1 MNIRAIIAILIILS
15 ISPHSMAK
23 KFIYKRQVIKEVNI
37 SGNRCFSDGKI
48 QSILLTK
55 PNKWYNIFKKRRI
68 SRTNIK
74 FDAKQIIKFYRQ
86 NGFLFAEVVDTLVDY
101 YENDSSMVTVA
112 FDINEGIR
120 VYVDYL
126 EIHGGLPELNR
137 NFHKF
142 TRKITPGK
150 PVNNDAVLAAAFRIR
165 DNYAD
170 NGYPYATIE
179 PNYEYT
185 FDTTEVAIHYNIAES
200 CFVYNGD
207 IEISREGKSTTKE
220 SVITRELL
228 IETGKPYSRKLNIE
242 SRQRLYSTGIL
253 KFIKLKKTDELV
265 FVNLDTSIADTA
277 FTSIRLVV
285 TERKSNFTN
294 FRFGINQDEDFN
306 SVFRTSVSWGN
317 RNLWGTGRKLIFSAS
332 NSIQLAK
339 KGIEEERAITIGD
352 LFSDLEFK
360 HVKASIEAN
369 YIEPWFLGYRMPLS
383 IGTIY
388 EPRNKDPIYDKY
400 YDRLSGTASLFRDMD
415 RYTNATFSA
424 RVEFVDY
431 HGVTQEEAKAFRL
444 EGDNSIRRRLSVY
457 GRRDTRDNIFMPQ
470 RGSYSYTSLE
480 YVGHYLGGDFNYIK
494 GEFYWSR
501 YKFLFGEN
509 MLASR
514 FRIGAIEELGDN
526 GRTSTDDRFKLG
538 GAKTVRGF
546 AENMLGPVWTED
558 DDVVSTLIGLPK
570 GGKLLIL
577 ANFELRRSLFWRI
590 GSSIFVDVG
599 NVFYDIRD
607 FKLNEIV
614 STSGLGLQFFT
625 PVGPLRFEY
634 AFVNQRDLDLGEGSY
649 HLTLL
654 YAF

>member
-1 MNIRAIIAILIILS
+1 MNIRAIIALFIILS
-15 ISPHSMAK
+15 LSPHAIAK
-23 KFIYKRQVIKEVNI
+23 NFVYKRQIIKEVNI
-37 SGNRCFSDGKI
+37 NGNRYFSEGKI
-48 QSILLTK
+48 LNILLTK
-55 PNKWYNIFKKRRI
+55 PNKWYNVFKKRRI

-74 FDAKQIIKFYRQ
+74 FDVKQLLKLYNQ
-86 NGFLFAEVVDTLVDY
+86 NGFLFTVVVDTLVDY

-112 FDINEGIR
+112 FNINEGKQ

-126 EIHGGLPELNR
+126 EIHGGLPGLNE

-142 TRKITPGK
+142 TRNITPGE

-165 DNYAD
+165 DNYSD
-170 NGYPYATIE
+170 NGYPYAKVTTD
-179 PNYEYT
+179 YEYT
-185 FDTTEVAIHYNIAES
+185 FDSTEVAIHYDIAES

-220 SVITRELL
+220 SVLKRELL
-228 IETGKPYSRKLNIE
+228 VESGKPYSRKLNIE

-253 KFIKLKKTDELV
+253 KFIKLKKSDELV
-265 FVNLDTSIADTA
+265 FVNLDTSKADTA
-277 FTSIRLVV
+277 FTNIRLIV
-285 TERKSNFTN
+285 TERKSNFIN

-317 RNLWGTGRKLIFSAS
+317 RNLWGTGRKLIFSVG

-339 KGIEEERAITIGD
+339 KGVEEERAITVGD

-360 HVKASIEAN
+360 HVKASIEAS
-369 YIEPWFLGYRMPLS
+369 YIEPWFLGCRMPLS

-388 EPRNKDPIYDKY
+388 EPSNKDPIYDKY
-400 YDRLSGTASLFRDMD
+400 YDRISGTASLFKDMN
-415 RYTNATFSA
+415 RYTNVTFSA

-431 HGVTQEEAKAFRL
+431 HGASSAEAMAFRL

-501 YKFLFGEN
+501 YKFLFGDN
-509 MLASR
+509 LLASR
-514 FRIGAIEELGDN
+514 FRIGAIEELGNN

-546 AENMLGPVWTED
+546 AENMLGPVWTKD
-558 DDVVSTLIGLPK
+558 DDVVASLIGLPK

-577 ANFELRRSLFWRI
+577 TNFELRRSLFWRI
-590 GSSIFVDVG
+590 GGSVFVDIG
-599 NVFYDIRD
+599 NVFFDIRD

-614 STSGLGLQFFT
+614 STSGLGLHFFT

-634 AFVNQRDLDLGEGSY
+634 AFVNQRELDLSEGSY

>member
-1 MNIRAIIAILIILS
+1 MNIRAIIALFIILS
-15 ISPHSMAK
+15 LSPHAIAK
-23 KFIYKRQVIKEVNI
+23 NFVYKRQIIKEVNI
-37 SGNRCFSDGKI
+37 NGNRYFSEGKI
-48 QSILLTK
+48 LNILLTK
-55 PNKWYNIFKKRRI
+55 PNKWYNVFKKRRI

-74 FDAKQIIKFYRQ
+74 FDVKQLLKLYNQ
-86 NGFLFAEVVDTLVDY
+86 NGFLFTVVVDTLVDY

-112 FDINEGIR
+112 FNINEGKQ

-126 EIHGGLPELNR
+126 EIHGGLPGLNE

-142 TRKITPGK
+142 TRNITPGE

-165 DNYAD
+165 DNYSD
-170 NGYPYATIE
+170 NGYPYAKVTTD
-179 PNYEYT
+179 YEYT
-185 FDTTEVAIHYNIAES
+185 FDSTEVAIHYDIAES

-220 SVITRELL
+220 SVLKRELL
-228 IETGKPYSRKLNIE
+228 VESGKPYSRKLNIE

-253 KFIKLKKTDELV
+253 KFIKLKKSDELV
-265 FVNLDTSIADTA
+265 FVNLDTSKADTA
-277 FTSIRLVV
+277 FTNIRLIV
-285 TERKSNFTN
+285 TERKSNFIN

-317 RNLWGTGRKLIFSAS
+317 RNLWGTGRKLIFSAG

-339 KGIEEERAITIGD
+339 KGVEEERAITVGD

-360 HVKASIEAN
+360 HVKASIEAS
-369 YIEPWFLGYRMPLS
+369 YIEPWFLGCRMPLS

-388 EPRNKDPIYDKY
+388 EPSNKDPIYDKY
-400 YDRLSGTASLFRDMD
+400 YDRISGTASLFKDMN
-415 RYTNATFSA
+415 RYTNVTFSA

-431 HGVTQEEAKAFRL
+431 HGASSAEAMAFRL

-501 YKFLFGEN
+501 YKFLFGDN
-509 MLASR
+509 LLASR
-514 FRIGAIEELGDN
+514 FRIGAIEELGNN

-546 AENMLGPVWTED
+546 AENMLGPVWTKD
-558 DDVVSTLIGLPK
+558 DDVVASLIGLPK

-577 ANFELRRSLFWRI
+577 TNFELRRSLFWRI
-590 GSSIFVDVG
+590 GGSVFVDIG
-599 NVFYDIRD
+599 NVFFDIRD

-614 STSGLGLQFFT
+614 STSGLGLHFFT

-634 AFVNQRDLDLGEGSY
+634 AFVNQRELDLSEGSY